1 MRTSLFLRALGF
13 AYGSVAAATCQ
24 DHDGATPF
32 FAAVHAGHSS
42 IIVALRALGLDKE
55 KVLENPFRHDTR
67 GVRRQG
73 HAAEGARRDR
83 EHLRNQ
89 VSEREDDETSLWLS
103 TESQRDFKHRLQHQQ

>member
-1 MRTSLFLRALGF
+1 MRTLGF

-73 HAAEGARRDR
+73 HAAEGARRVR

-89 VSEREDDETSLWLS
+89 VSEREDDETSLTVDS
-103 TESQRDFKHRLQHQQ
+103 SQKELLKHRLQHQQ